1 MMLQEISF
9 ISTKGVCHLFTL
21 STELYLSIAHLVS
34 ADLLCADYKTLMLD
48 FTFGLTYADCFT
60 DVIFLVG
67 AEKKEKEKHS
77 CNSFFFCFF
86 FACMKIGAPVTK
98 TMYDKPQQIKR
109 L

>member
-1 MMLQEISF
+1 MLQEISF

-21 STELYLSIAHLVS
+21 STELYLLIAHLVS

-67 AEKKEKEKHS
+67 AEKKKKKS
-77 CNSFFFCFF
+77 TVAKFFFFFFF

>member
-1 MMLQEISF
+1 MLQEISF

-48 FTFGLTYADCFT
+48 FTFGLTYADCFK

-86 FACMKIGAPVTK
+86 FCLHENWCSS
-98 TMYDKPQQIKR
+98 DKNNV
-109 L
+109 

>member
-21 STELYLSIAHLVS
+21 STELYLLIAHLVS

-48 FTFGLTYADCFT
+48 FTFGLTYADCFK

-67 AEKKEKEKHS
+67 AEKKKKKS
-77 CNSFFFCFF
+77 TVAIVFFLFFFLP
-86 FACMKIGAPVTK
+86 A
-98 TMYDKPQQIKR
+98 
-109 L
+109 